1 MQDIDLLIVPRWI
14 IPVAPSGQ
22 VLERYAVAVDR
33 GRILALLPEGAAAES
48 FRPRQRCDLPA
59 HALIPGLVNLH
70 THAAMTLLRGLADDR
85 PLMTWLQEHIWP
97 AEGRHVSSSFV
108 RDGTLLACAE
118 MLRSGT
124 TCFNDMYFFPQAAAG
139 AAVRA
144 GMRAMIGMAVLEFPT
159 AYASDADD
167 YIAKGLAAR
176 DALRESPG
184 ITTCLAPHAPYTVSD
199 RSFTHLLT
207 LAEQLDLRIHLHL
220 HETHDEITQ
229 SLASHGCRPL
239 ERLRRLGLLGP
250 GLIAVHAVHLE
261 EHEIDLL
268 AVHGASI
275 AHCPTSNLKLA
286 SGIAPIARALA
297 RGVNVGIGTDGAA
310 SNNRLDLLR
319 ETSLA
324 ALLAKGSSG
333 DAAALPAHR
342 AIELATLGGARALG
356 LEHEIGSIEPGK
368 AADLCAI
375 RFDALELAPCY
386 DPASHLAYAA
396 GREHVTHVW
405 VNGSLRLDN
414 GRHTWI
420 DEEELKNTASLW
432 QTKISPR
439 NPM

>member
-1 MQDIDLLIVPRWI
+1 
-14 IPVAPSGQ
+14 
-22 VLERYAVAVDR
+22 
-33 GRILALLPEGAAAES
+33 
-48 FRPRQRCDLPA
+48 
-59 HALIPGLVNLH
+59 
-70 THAAMTLLRGLADDR
+70 
-85 PLMTWLQEHIWP
+85 
-97 AEGRHVSSSFV
+97 
-108 RDGTLLACAE
+108 